1 MFRNQLS
8 AHWAPLTRDG
18 LVMYFIY
25 FVGADIR
32 WLERIGGFY
41 LLILVLGIAT
51 ACIIRVIA
59 ALRSEFAREVWTQAN
74 NRPWMK
80 RNREGFAIERVGLL
94 SAAIL
99 VASTLLSRDLLNAN
113 LYGIAICN
121 LVVALA
127 VRYGVSAAQ
136 ALKQEH
142 RLRTNQASPEEIVNT
157 FKSDRIFPAL
167 ERAIGVGALAATALT
182 HQALKPELLAE
193 WWMMFLIVG
202 FATISVGKMYTI
214 WQPLDLWHML
224 TKHEFRDVTQRKD
237 TPVSYREG
245 TEELTHKFVDTPLH
259 TTN

>member
-25 FVGADIR
+25 FVGADLR
-32 WLERIGGFY
+32 WLERIGGLY

-51 ACIIRVIA
+51 ACIVRVIA
-59 ALRSEFAREVWTQAN
+59 ALRSEVAREVWTQTN

-80 RNREGFAIERVGLL
+80 RSREGFAIESVGLL

-136 ALKQEH
+136 ALKQKH
-142 RLRTNQASPEEIVNT
+142 RLSTNQASPEEIVDI
-157 FKSDRIFPAL
+157 FKSDRTFPAM
-167 ERAIGVGALAATALT
+167 ERAIGVGALVATALT
-182 HQALKPELLAE
+182 HQAIKPDFLAE
-193 WWMMFLIVG
+193 WWTMFLLVG
-202 FATISVGKMYTI
+202 FATISIGKMYTI
-214 WQPLDLWHML
+214 WQPIDLWHML
-224 TKHEFRDVTQRKD
+224 TKDEFRDETQKKG
-237 TPVSYREG
+237 TPAFDREG
-245 TEELTHKFVDTPLH
+245 ADELTHKFVDTPLH
-259 TTN
+259 RTN